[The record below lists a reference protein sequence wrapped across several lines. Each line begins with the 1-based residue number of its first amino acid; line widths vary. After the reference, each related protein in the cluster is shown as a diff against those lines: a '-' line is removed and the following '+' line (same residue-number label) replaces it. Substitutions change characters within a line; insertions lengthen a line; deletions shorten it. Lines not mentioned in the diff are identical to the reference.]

1 MTLKM
6 KAEIKQQWIDALRSG
21 EYQQGTGDLHTM
33 YPTGINGEVVERFCC
48 LGILSLMC
56 EKAGAVT
63 SNEGERT
70 GHQVAYGNTGETAYL
85 PQEVIDWAGL
95 EYEGYRE
102 YPPSKAEEPKGVLT
116 SGTREGRYLDGV
128 SLSVM
133 NDSGHSF
140 EEIAQVIEDQVVG
153 V

>member
-6 KAEIKQQWIDALRSG
+6 KADIKQQWIDALRSG
-21 EYQQGTGDLHTM
+21 EYKQGSGDLHVIKL
-33 YPTGINGEVVERFCC
+33 TGPEDVEERFCC

-56 EKAGAVT
+56 KNAGAVT
-63 SNEGERT
+63 SNETERS
-70 GHQVAYGNTGETAYL
+70 GHQVAYGSTSEIAYL

-95 EYEGYRE
+95 EYEGRRE
-102 YPPSKAEEPKGVLT
+102 YTKSKSEEPKGVLT
-116 SGTREGRYLDGV
+116 IGTREGRYRDGV

-133 NDSGHSF
+133 NDTGHSF

>member
-21 EYQQGTGDLHTM
+21 EYQQGSGDLHTM
-33 YPTGINGEVVERFCC
+33 YPTSDGGVVERFCC

-63 SNEGERT
+63 SNEGERI
-70 GHQVAYGNTGETAYL
+70 GHQVAYGSTSETAYL
-85 PQEVIDWAGL
+85 PHEVVAWAGL
-95 EYEGYRE
+95 EYEGRRE
-102 YPPSKAEEPKGVLT
+102 YTKSKSEEIKGVLT
-116 SGTREGRYLDGV
+116 TGTREETYRDGV

-133 NDSGHSF
+133 NDTGHSF

>member
-6 KAEIKQQWIDALRSG
+6 KADIKQQWIDALRSG
-21 EYQQGTGDLHTM
+21 EYTQGSGDLHIIKR
-33 YPTGINGEVVERFCC
+33 TGPEDVEERFCC

-56 EKAGAVT
+56 ERAGAVT
-63 SNEGERT
+63 SNKDERVY
-70 GHQVAYGNTGETAYL
+70 QVAYGSTSETAYL
-85 PQEVIDWAGL
+85 PHEVVVWAGL
-95 EYEGYRE
+95 EYEGRRE
-102 YPPSKAEEPKGVLT
+102 WPEARSEEIKGVLT
-116 SGTREGRYLDGV
+116 TGTREETYRDGV

-133 NDSGHSF
+133 NDTGHSF